1 MSNAAP
7 SLAAGAPVPREAL
20 RAVPALD
27 GVRGLAILAV
37 LAHQLCIDGYPAS
50 HAVKL
55 LLLPLQ
61 AGWVGVQLFFVL
73 SGFLITG
80 ILAETRRADNYWSSF
95 FARRA
100 LRIFPVYYLLLAITF
115 VVAPRVAHLS
125 AMTLAQH
132 DSAAFYWAYL
142 SNWTPLAGG
151 GVESLGH
158 CWSLAIEEQFYLL
171 WPLVV
176 RALDERALARLC
188 AGIAVLALIFR
199 TVIRAA
205 GLNPELA
212 YELTPARADALALGA
227 LAALVVRRPAWLARV
242 APLLTDRSIA
252 GSLLLAALSLAAGR
266 VSRTSAITQ
275 TAGYT
280 LVAVASALLVIRAA
294 LDGARGEGR
303 LAAALSA
310 PWLRRYGKY
319 SYAIYVY
326 HLPLHLIV
334 VRTFVLPRLAGASE
348 AVFLGVQLAY
358 FVAGSLGLLLLGA
371 LSYRVVERPFL
382 DLKPFF
388 AARPAS
394 P

>member
-1 MSNAAP
+1 
-7 SLAAGAPVPREAL
+7 
-20 RAVPALD
+20 
-27 GVRGLAILAV
+27 
-37 LAHQLCIDGYPAS
+37 
-50 HAVKL
+50 
-55 LLLPLQ
+55 
-61 AGWVGVQLFFVL
+61 
-73 SGFLITG
+73 
-80 ILAETRRADNYWSSF
+80 
-95 FARRA
+95 
-100 LRIFPVYYLLLAITF
+100 
-115 VVAPRVAHLS
+115 
-125 AMTLAQH
+125 
-132 DSAAFYWAYL
+132 
-142 SNWTPLAGG
+142 
-151 GVESLGH
+151 
-158 CWSLAIEEQFYLL
+158 
-171 WPLVV
+171 
-176 RALDERALARLC
+176 
-188 AGIAVLALIFR
+188 
-199 TVIRAA
+199 
-205 GLNPELA
+205 
-212 YELTPARADALALGA
+212 
-227 LAALVVRRPAWLARV
+227 V